1 VLHEGLITKGLEP
14 APTKA
19 SNIAGKVE
27 FAMGDIE
34 KGFAESDVIIERSY
48 TTEAVH
54 QGYIEPHAV
63 VASVAADGM
72 VNIWC
77 SSQGQFMVRA
87 MCSYLT
93 GLPQS
98 DIRAIPAEIGGGF
111 GGNRGGDRFESRGAP
126 RFEGNRGGDRF
137 EGRGDRFE
145 NRGAPAPRFEGRPEG
160 RPEGRFEPRGDFRG
174 EQRSFAPRGGEGRFE
189 PRGDQR
195 PDNRGG
201 DRFEARDNRDSRAP
215 RAPAGRDNARGG
227 AGDRFA
233 RGPKVVGA
241 GNFKPHN
248 AGGHAAPKRTG
259 AKVLKVTR
267 G

>member
-1 VLHEGLITKGLEP
+1 MKAEDYTHRIGRTGRAGRDGLAIT
-14 APTKA
+14 
-19 SNIAGKVE
+19 
-27 FAMGDIE
+27 FAEIRDRRKIMDIE
-34 KGFAESDVIIERSY
+34 AYSRQPFKAEVIPGMEPKLNFPETRS
-48 TTEAVH
+48 
-54 QGYIEPHAV
+54 GRGGNDRGGRGRPF
-63 VASVAADGM
+63 G
-72 VNIWC
+72 
-77 SSQGQFMVRA
+77 G
-87 MCSYLT
+87 
-93 GLPQS
+93 
-98 DIRAIPAEIGGGF
+98 GGGF

-145 NRGAPAPRFEGRPEG
+145 NRGAPAPRFE
-160 RPEGRFEPRGDFRG
+160 PRGDFRG

-201 DRFEARDNRDSRAP
+201 DRFDARDSRDNRAP
-215 RAPAGRDNARGG
+215 RASGAPGGRDTRGG

-233 RGPKVVGA
+233 PRGPKVIGA